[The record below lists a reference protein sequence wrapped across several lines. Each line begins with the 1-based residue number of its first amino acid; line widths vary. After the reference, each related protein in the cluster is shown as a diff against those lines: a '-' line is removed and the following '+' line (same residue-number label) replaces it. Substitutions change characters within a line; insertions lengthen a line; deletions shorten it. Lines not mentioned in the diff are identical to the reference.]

1 MSDTTPDPAK
11 GADDAKEP
19 QEGADGERKT
29 FDAEYVAKLRKE
41 AAAARVEAK
50 ANADAAKRLAEI
62 DEKSKTDAEKVADRI
77 KAAEERAAAAEAKAL
92 RLEVATSKGLTP
104 AQAKRLTGSTVE
116 ELEADADEL
125 LEAFGGSA
133 AKAADTKPRVNLRPV
148 PGAGTSDDGA
158 AATLSEAELDK
169 LADELAR

>member
-62 DEKSKTDAEKVADRI
+62 DEKS
-77 KAAEERAAAAEAKAL
+77 
-92 RLEVATSKGLTP
+92 
-104 AQAKRLTGSTVE
+104 
-116 ELEADADEL
+116 
-125 LEAFGGSA
+125 
-133 AKAADTKPRVNLRPV
+133 
-148 PGAGTSDDGA
+148 
-158 AATLSEAELDK
+158 
-169 LADELAR
+169 